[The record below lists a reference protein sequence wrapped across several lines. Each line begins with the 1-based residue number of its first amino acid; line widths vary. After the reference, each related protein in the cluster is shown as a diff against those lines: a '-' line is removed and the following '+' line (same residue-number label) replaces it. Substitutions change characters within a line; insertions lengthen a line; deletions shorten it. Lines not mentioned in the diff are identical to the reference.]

1 MQFVEAWIE
10 FSFGNQQLA
19 FNHVVR
25 ECDDRFS
32 RVVTHGG
39 FLWNVLDEL
48 KEDRLLLS
56 CVPSVVLG
64 GKSNRACAMMKC
76 TSKRHVVRIIVRLGE
91 EIVPLSEAYH
101 YFHRY
106 RAETLDQSCVFFHK
120 LGRQIFYHLAHITH

>member
-64 GKSNRACAMMKC
+64 GKS
-76 TSKRHVVRIIVRLGE
+76 KRHVVRIIVRLGE

-120 LGRQIFYHLAHITH
+120 LGRQIF